1 MSDCYAGVAKH
12 SFMIGLM
19 INWMV
24 LADRTVAV
32 TSLDSPRELS
42 KVPICRPF
50 KGFEVVQAT
59 RTGINRQWCTLSQR
73 TCKQDPSEPCVKVHQ
88 ESKTVSTGI
97 GNTNDIAAHHAM
109 DESIIYKMFTIQCP

>member
-1 MSDCYAGVAKH
+1 MSDSFAGVAKINII
-12 SFMIGLM
+12 IGLM

-42 KVPICRPF
+42 NVPICQPF

-59 RTGINRQWCTLSQR
+59 RTGINRQWYTLSQR
-73 TCKQDPSEPCVKVHQ
+73 ICKQDPSEQCVKVH
-88 ESKTVSTGI
+88 
-97 GNTNDIAAHHAM
+97 
-109 DESIIYKMFTIQCP
+109 